1 MRGKG
6 LRMVGGLFRSG
17 RIRFESPFI
26 MTDRDAVLAQNRAFY
41 RAFNRRDYPAMDA
54 LWATGLPVSCVHPG
68 WAILFGRE
76 AVMDAWED
84 VLGAPSGPTIQP
96 RNERVSLYGDTALV
110 LCEEVL
116 GGAVLAATNLFVRE
130 EGGWR
135 LAHHQAGPIADP
147 RAEASPPGGDKPPRV
162 LH

>member
-1 MRGKG
+1 
-6 LRMVGGLFRSG
+6 
-17 RIRFESPFI
+17 

-41 RAFNRRDYPAMDA
+41 RAFTERDYPAMDA
-54 LWATGLPVSCVHPG
+54 LWAASLPVSCIHPG
-68 WAILFGRE
+68 WAVLFGRE

-84 VLGAPSGPTIQP
+84 VLGAPNGPAIQP
-96 RNERVSLYGDTALV
+96 RNERVTLYGDTALV

-130 EGGWR
+130 DGEWK
-135 LAHHQAGPIADP
+135 LAHHQAGPVADP
-147 RAEASPPGGDKPPRV
+147 RASVGPTMDDKPPRI